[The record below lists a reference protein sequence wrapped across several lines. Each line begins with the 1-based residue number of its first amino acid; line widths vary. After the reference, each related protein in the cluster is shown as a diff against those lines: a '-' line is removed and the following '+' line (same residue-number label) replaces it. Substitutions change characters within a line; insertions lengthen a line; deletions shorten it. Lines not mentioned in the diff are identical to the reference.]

1 MSTYRMSR
9 DWFVT
14 IMTGVILLL
23 FALLAVSVW
32 LAFATA
38 PREISGLALLL
49 VLAVCVAITAVAY
62 LYTPTA
68 IVMMDDG
75 LRIERPIGA
84 VILSY
89 AVVRS
94 VQSNDEWLGTSF
106 KRPPG
111 GNSGFFGIW
120 GAFSSQTLGDYSM
133 YGTKARGAVVI
144 RTTDGTIVV
153 TPDERDRFTR
163 ALLSRAAAREP
174 GPIQP
179 PPTA

>member
-1 MSTYRMSR
+1 MSSYRMSQ

-14 IMTGVILLL
+14 IMTGIILIL
-23 FALLAVSVW
+23 FALLAVSIW

-38 PREISGLALLL
+38 PRGISALALLL
-49 VLAVCVAITAVAY
+49 VITVCVAIAVAAY
-62 LYTPTA
+62 IYTPIA
-68 IVMMDDG
+68 IVLTDDG

-84 VILSY
+84 VEFPY
-89 AVVRS
+89 AVVRT
-94 VQSNDEWLGTSF
+94 VQSSEAWLGTSF

-120 GAFSSQTLGDYSM
+120 GAFNSRTLGNYTM

-144 RTTDGTIVV
+144 TTTDGTIVV

-163 ALLSRAAAREP
+163 ELLSRAAARNQ
-174 GPIQP
+174 G
-179 PPTA
+179 

>member
-1 MSTYRMSR
+1 MSQ

-14 IMTGVILLL
+14 IMTGIILVL
-23 FALLAVSVW
+23 FASLVLSVW

-38 PREISGLALLL
+38 PRRISVLALLL
-49 VLAVCVAITAVAY
+49 AITVCIAIAAVAY

-68 IVMMDDG
+68 VALTFHGI
-75 LRIERPIGA
+75 RIERPIGS
-84 VILSY
+84 VEFPY

-94 VQSNDEWLGTSF
+94 VQSSDAWLGISF

-120 GAFSSQTLGDYSM
+120 GAFTSPTLGNYRL
-133 YGTKARGAVVI
+133 YGTKARGAVAI
-144 RTTDGTIVV
+144 STTDGTIVV

-163 ALLSRAAAREP
+163 DLLDRAAARNEP
-174 GPIQP
+174 
-179 PPTA
+179 